1 MAVGGDIPAGN
12 GQLAD
17 GATYDLRLLDAS
29 AAAWERSPALRAWY
43 GELWAELAAASG
55 AGSCRLEVGSGIGRA
70 RHFVPGLVT
79 SDVVATP
86 YVERAISA
94 YAVDAAGPVW
104 DAIFAV
110 DVLHHL
116 REPLLFLAAA
126 GRGLRV
132 GGRLVLAEPAAT
144 PLARLFYG
152 LCHHEPCRP
161 QAIRPPFV
169 FEANDAVG
177 GFANM
182 GMAHGLFVTH
192 CRAVSERLAGCGLAV
207 HHLWYRDVAAY
218 PLTGGYS
225 RASRVPAG
233 LVRGALAVERRLPQW
248 LLRRCGLRMVVVL
261 ERVPAF
267 D

>member
-1 MAVGGDIPAGN
+1 MAVGGEKSAAN
-12 GQLAD
+12 VQAAD
-17 GATYDLRLLDAS
+17 CATYDLRLLDAS
-29 AAAWERSPALRAWY
+29 AAAWARSPALRAWY
-43 GELWAELAAASG
+43 GELWAQLTAAGG
-55 AGSCRLEVGSGIGRA
+55 AGSCRLEVGSGIGHA

-144 PLARLFYG
+144 PLARVFYG

-161 QAIRPPFV
+161 QAIQPPFV
-169 FEANDAVG
+169 FAADDTVG

-182 GMAHGLFVTH
+182 GMAHGLFVTQR
-192 CRAVSERLAGCGLAV
+192 RALSERLAASGLAV
-207 HHLWYRDVAAY
+207 RELLYRDVAAY

-225 RASRVPAG
+225 KASRLPAA
-233 LVRGALAVERRLPQW
+233 LVRCVLAIERRLPQW
-248 LLRRCGLRMVVVL
+248 LLRLCGLRMVVVL